1 MFDLFGIKR
10 LKMKKQEIEE
20 ALSRANTANK
30 EMGEII
36 KKLQSKLTTVN
47 SELIEARNVIKQ
59 LESELTLRRS
69 RDNARKR
76 YNDEDK
82 YY

>member
-1 MFDLFGIKR
+1 MFDLFGTKH
-10 LKMKKQEIEE
+10 LKMKKQELEE
-20 ALSRANTANK
+20 ALARANTANR
-30 EMGEII
+30 EMGELI
-36 KKLQSKLTTVN
+36 KNLQYKLTAVN
-47 SELIEARNVIKQ
+47 NELIETKSIIKQ

-69 RDNARKR
+69 HDNARKR

>member
-1 MFDLFGIKR
+1 
-10 LKMKKQEIEE
+10 MKKQEIEE
-20 ALSRANTANK
+20 ALSRANTANR
-30 EMGEII
+30 EMGELV
-36 KKLQSKLTTVN
+36 KNLQYKLTTVN

-69 RDNARKR
+69 YDNARKR

>member
-20 ALSRANTANK
+20 ALSRANAANR
-30 EMGEII
+30 EMGVLV
-36 KKLQSKLTTVN
+36 KNLQNKIVVLSN
-47 SELIEARNVIKQ
+47 ELIEAKNVIKQ
-59 LESELTLRRS
+59 LESEIILRRS
-69 RDNARKR
+69 HDNARKR
-76 YNDEDK
+76 YNDENK

>member
-20 ALSRANTANK
+20 ALSRANTANR
-30 EMGEII
+30 EMGELV
-36 KKLQSKLTTVN
+36 KNLQYKLTTVN

-69 RDNARKR
+69 YDNARKR

>member
-1 MFDLFGIKR
+1 
-10 LKMKKQEIEE
+10 MKKQEIEE

>member
-20 ALSRANTANK
+20 ALSRANAANR
-30 EMGEII
+30 EMGVLV
-36 KKLQSKLTTVN
+36 KNLQNKIVVLSN
-47 SELIEARNVIKQ
+47 ELIEAKNVIKQ
-59 LESELTLRRS
+59 LESEIILRRS
-69 RDNARKR
+69 HDNARKR